1 MKGRW
6 IDVNRGDST
15 NWKYRSRN
23 VAKEF
28 NKGDEDVLFAS
39 TPLRLIISDAATQD
53 QEEDKVIMVTDVAR
67 AFFEA
72 PARRTICVELPEEE
86 THEGDGGGQK
96 GVDQGGVQKRQVQPQ
111 HVLPREG
118 RHQVARANYLALD
131 RPDIQYAVKEMCRE
145 MSNPTRGDLVDSG
158 GLGVT
163 SSGAPEAFGASS
175 SRTPRRGS
183 RLHRLR
189 LGWLQEDSQ
198 EHERW
203 GYLEES
209 THPQDMVRHPEERDP
224 EFRRSRARGNGQD
237 EL

>member
-6 IDVNRGDST
+6 IDVNNRDST
-15 NWKYRSRN
+15 NWKKSSRN

-28 NKGDEDVLFAS
+28 NTGDEDGFFAS
-39 TPLRLIISDAATQD
+39 TPLPEPLRLIISDAATQD

-86 THEGDGGGQK
+86 THEGDGGDQK

-118 RHQVARANYLALD
+118 RHQGARANYLALD

-145 MSNPTRGDLVDSG
+145 MSNPTRGDL
-158 GLGVT
+158 
-163 SSGAPEAFGASS
+163 
-175 SRTPRRGS
+175 R
-183 RLHRLR
+183 RLR
-189 LGWLQEDSQ
+189 RLG
-198 EHERW
+198 R
-203 GYLEES
+203 YLVGRPRS
-209 THPQDMVRHPEERDP
+209 VWSFKFQDAAKR
-224 EFRRSRARGNGQD
+224 
-237 EL
+237 